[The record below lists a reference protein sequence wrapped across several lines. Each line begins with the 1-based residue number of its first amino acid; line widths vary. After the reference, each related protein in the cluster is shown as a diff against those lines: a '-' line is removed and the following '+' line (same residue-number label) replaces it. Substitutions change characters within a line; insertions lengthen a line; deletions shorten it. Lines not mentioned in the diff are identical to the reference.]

1 MGTVSTADKP
11 SQVLNPKYA
20 TAYVVRSDN
29 TEVLLGVLQ
38 GVTITVNYSVE
49 RAIELG
55 ETFMLP
61 VSGYKFVT
69 LTARRML
76 VPQASLIALL
86 GSSDDPYDLATA
98 SKKGLTSATIKL
110 VATIKDKDNQSVTKT
125 FEIVNAN
132 LSSWSVAYDSGGLF
146 IFEDIVM
153 EAADLKIENQ

>member
-1 MGTVSTADKP
+1 MADKP

-20 TAYVVRSDN
+20 TAYVVRSDS
-29 TEVLLGVLQ
+29 TVLLGVLQ
-38 GVTITVNYSVE
+38 NVTINVGYSVE
-49 RAIELG
+49 RAMELG

-76 VPQASLIALL
+76 VPQESLIVLL
-86 GSSDDPYDLATA
+86 GSGDDPYDLATA
-98 SKKGLTSATIKL
+98 SKKGLTSATIRL
-110 VATIKDKDNQSVTKT
+110 VASLENKDGETVIKT

-146 IFEDIVM
+146 VFEDIVM